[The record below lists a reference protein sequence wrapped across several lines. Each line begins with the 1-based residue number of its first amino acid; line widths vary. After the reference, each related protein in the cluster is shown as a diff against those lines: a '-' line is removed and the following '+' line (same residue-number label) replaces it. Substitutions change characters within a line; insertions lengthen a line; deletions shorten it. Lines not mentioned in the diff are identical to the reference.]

1 MNQSRY
7 EAKSAQRVKFEQD
20 AFPHLEALW
29 RTALWLT
36 TRWSKAERLVL
47 ETMARAYEAWHSPN
61 GAVGNKARLF
71 RTLLLEFSQDGS
83 ENGTSELIFSKPVS
97 TPTIINN
104 GGQQRSDASTTHQ
117 EMQQLS
123 RISEVS
129 VKGAIARLELPARLA
144 MILRFQEGF
153 SYREL
158 AYITDLQED
167 SFKSILNQYRRHIPQ
182 YLIRRAE
189 AAAATA
195 DRSAESRSLA
205 VSTEDG

>member
-1 MNQSRY
+1 MNQSRI
-7 EAKSAQRVKFEQD
+7 ETRSVQRVKFEQD

-47 ETMARAYEAWHSPN
+47 EAMARAYETWHSPN
-61 GAVGNKARLF
+61 DAVGNKARLF
-71 RTLLLEFSQDGS
+71 KTLLLEFALESG
-83 ENGTSELIFSKPVS
+83 ENGTSEQISSKPVS
-97 TPTIINN
+97 TPTTIDI
-104 GGQQRSDASTTHQ
+104 GGQRYSDASTTHQ
-117 EMQQLS
+117 ELQQLS

-129 VKGAIARLELPARLA
+129 VKGAIARLALPARLA

-158 AYITDLQED
+158 AYITDLHED
-167 SFKSILNQYRRHIPQ
+167 SIKSILNQYRRHIPQ

-189 AAAATA
+189 AVAAADGHIA
-195 DRSAESRSLA
+195 CRSLA
-205 VSTEDG
+205 VATEDG

>member
-1 MNQSRY
+1 MNQSRI
-7 EAKSAQRVKFEQD
+7 ETRSAQRVKFEQD

-47 ETMARAYEAWHSPN
+47 ETMARAYETWHSPN

-71 RTLLLEFSQDGS
+71 KTLLLEFALESG
-83 ENGTSELIFSKPVS
+83 ENGTSEQIFSRPVS
-97 TPTIINN
+97 TPTTIDN
-104 GGQQRSDASTTHQ
+104 GGQRYSDASTTHQ
-117 EMQQLS
+117 ELQQLS

-158 AYITDLQED
+158 AYITDQHED
-167 SFKSILNQYRRHIPQ
+167 SIRSVLNHHRRHIPH

-189 AAAATA
+189 AASAAA
-195 DRSAESRSLA
+195 DGSIECRSLA